1 MQPKLDFLV
10 IGAQKCATSWL
21 YYCLKEHPEIL
32 LPEDKVEHAY
42 FGSEMFRKNGIEW
55 YNKRFNDVQEAQK
68 RGEVA
73 VDYIYDTKAAH
84 YLKQHGQNPQIIA
97 SLRDPADRFVSSY
110 FWLIRKGK
118 LPNIPIEEG
127 IEEVLSQ
134 PPGFPNKLNSALEEV
149 VRRGCYAPQL
159 QAYMDEFSNDRIK
172 VILYESIKKDSGTA
186 LREVYHFFGINHDFV
201 PKSIN
206 DRPKKNSY
214 NSFLINL
221 ERQINRKY
229 LLGRALAKVANI
241 ANQALASKKEET
253 EQPLS
258 NAKKEKLR
266 SLYLPQNEALLD
278 LLSELPNDNR
288 PSASAL
294 KSAWKL

>member
-42 FGSEMFRKNGIEW
+42 FGSEMFRENGIEW
-55 YNKRFNDVQEAQK
+55 YNERFNDRNEDK
-68 RGEVA
+68 KKGEVA
-73 VDYIYDTKAAH
+73 VDYIYDTSAAL
-84 YLKQHGQNPQIIA
+84 YLNQHGQNPQIIA

-127 IEEVLSQ
+127 IEEVLAQ
-134 PPGFPNKLNSALEEV
+134 PAGFPNKLDSALEEV

-159 QAYMDEFSNDRIK
+159 QAYMEQFTNENIK
-172 VILYESIKKDSGTA
+172 VMLYESIKKDSSSA
-186 LREVYHFFGINHDFV
+186 LKEVYQFLGIDSEFV

-258 NAKKEKLR
+258 DVKKEKLR
-266 SLYLPQNEALLD
+266 SLYMPQNKALLD
-278 LLSELPNDNR
+278 LLDQLPETNR
-288 PSASAL
+288 PSTSFL
-294 KSAWKL
+294 KHAWKI

>member
-1 MQPKLDFLV
+1 MQTKLDFLV

-42 FGSEMFRKNGIEW
+42 FGSEMFRENGIEW
-55 YNKRFNDVQEAQK
+55 YNGRFNDAKEGK
-68 RGEVA
+68 KKGEVA
-73 VDYIYDTKAAH
+73 VDYIYDTIAAH
-84 YLKQHGQNPQIIA
+84 YLNQHGQNPQIIA
-97 SLRDPADRFVSSY
+97 SLRDPVDRFVSSY

-134 PPGFPNKLNSALEEV
+134 SPGFPNKLNSALEEV

-159 QAYMDEFSNDRIK
+159 QAYINEFSNEKIK

-186 LREVYHFFGINHDFV
+186 LRDVYHFLGINHDFV

-266 SLYLPQNEALLD
+266 NLYLPQNEALLD

-288 PSASAL
+288 PSTSAL